1 VSMPA
6 LHRGRGATARG
17 RGRWAAAAAMA
28 LVLAGAPGC
37 VRYVQTYALTFR
49 STAGVELA
57 VGEVYLSSP
66 LPADGEISG
75 WYKLRMRSPLVQSK
89 DVQTFYQLFKG
100 HESGHVDW
108 TIPAQ
113 SRGPAKLDFMPNE
126 SDANVVGTVRQL
138 ARGYWGG
145 RWSSVLF
152 TGVYDGGTCYL
163 SLKTP
168 SAHP

>member
-1 VSMPA
+1 MPA
-6 LHRGRGATARG
+6 LGQCRRMAARG
-17 RGRWAAAAAMA
+17 KGRWAAAALA

-49 STAGVELA
+49 SLSGVELA

-66 LPADGEISG
+66 LPADGEIRA
-75 WYKLRMRSPLVQSK
+75 WYKLQMRSPLVQSK

-100 HESGHVDW
+100 HESGRVDW
-108 TIPAQ
+108 SIPPLA
-113 SRGPAKLDFMPNE
+113 RGPAKLEFMPTE
-126 SDANVVGTVRQL
+126 SDANVLATVRQL

-152 TGVYDGGTCYL
+152 TGTYDGGSCYL
-163 SLKTP
+163 SLKAQ